1 MAEQHRMDNGS
12 GWPGASRPGMPPQSG
27 MGRMQGAPGNRPSA
41 PPYGAGFVRPE
52 QPRYDEMRM
61 HPLQQPQQ
69 GNGIGTAGFVL
80 SIVGVCFGFVPFVG
94 VVCCILAIVFSAIGL
109 GRRPRGQAI
118 AGLVISVA
126 LPLIL
131 IAVFVGIFAIA
142 SVGDLQRELWSL

>member
-1 MAEQHRMDNGS
+1 
-12 GWPGASRPGMPPQSG
+12 
-27 MGRMQGAPGNRPSA
+27 
-41 PPYGAGFVRPE
+41 
-52 QPRYDEMRM
+52 MRM

-94 VVCCILAIVFSAIGL
+94 VVCWILAIVFSAIGL
-109 GRRPRGQAI
+109 GRRPRGLAI

>member
-94 VVCCILAIVFSAIGL
+94 VVCWILAIVFSAIGL
-109 GRRPRGQAI
+109 GRRPRGLAI
-118 AGLVISVA
+118 AGFVILDELAV
-126 LPLIL
+126 IL
-131 IAVFVGIFAIA
+131 IAEVDSIFASACVSDIK
-142 SVGDLQRELWSL
+142 RIIWSL

>member
-69 GNGIGTAGFVL
+69 GNGIGTAGFV
-80 SIVGVCFGFVPFVG
+80 PFVG
-94 VVCCILAIVFSAIGL
+94 VVCWILAIVFSAIGL
-109 GRRPRGQAI
+109 GRRPRGLAI